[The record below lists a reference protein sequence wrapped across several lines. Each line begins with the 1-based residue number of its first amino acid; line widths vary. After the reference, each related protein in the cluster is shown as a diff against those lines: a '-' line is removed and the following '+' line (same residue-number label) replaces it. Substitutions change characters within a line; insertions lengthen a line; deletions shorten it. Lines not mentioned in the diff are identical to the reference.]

1 MYYIVLFTCIIYINP
16 LTSTCEVRL
25 ITLCHIDERHTKPDA
40 MYTACSMNQGTCS
53 EIPGQET
60 SWTS

>member
-1 MYYIVLFTCIIYINP
+1 MYYIYINP